1 MKSTAELLRWLASA
15 PEGTEVQ
22 AAALYRLLVAALDAD
37 EAPEPHGPALLAH
50 EPGWRERLWTCPQ
63 ETRLS
68 IHELSEAIGKSTS
81 WLYKRTGPKATGER
95 IPCRRLAGELEFVAG
110 EIRGW
115 LQDNE
120 EIIEPGRPGIRAA

>member
-1 MKSTAELLRWLASA
+1 MKTLSDLLRWLGSA
-15 PEGTEVQ
+15 PQGTTVE
-22 AAALYRLLVAALDAD
+22 AAALHRLLTDALDAD
-37 EAPEPHGPALLAH
+37 EAPESDSPALVAH
-50 EPGWRERLWTCPQ
+50 EPGWRERLWTCPP

-95 IPCRRLAGELEFVAG
+95 IPCRRLAGELEFVAV
-110 EIRGW
+110 EIRAW
-115 LQDNE
+115 LRDNE